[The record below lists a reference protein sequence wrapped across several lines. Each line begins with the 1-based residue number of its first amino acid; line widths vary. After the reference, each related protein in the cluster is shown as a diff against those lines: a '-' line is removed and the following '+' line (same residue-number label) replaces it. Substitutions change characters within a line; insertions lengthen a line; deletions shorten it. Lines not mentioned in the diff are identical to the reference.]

1 MISRTIGTKRNYLK
15 HEYLRDSIGYK
26 YHECRSCNVRTQF
39 SCTIC
44 GFCWSCHWKIEQL
57 AKIPYY
63 FLADNMTNADNGS
76 ILVHQW
82 SAIRKWDLFI
92 RKHIEIFSRLLR
104 AVDLFFIITIP
115 DAFHIVRSNTLPRES
130 LRIEDNN
137 DVVIRKSLLCVIL
150 LRTMGCSSLY
160 FAGVNSDFVSFIPY

>member
-1 MISRTIGTKRNYLK
+1 MKSRTIGTKRNYLK

-39 SCTIC
+39 SCIIC

-63 FLADNMTNADNGS
+63 FLADTMTNADNES

-82 SAIRKWDLFI
+82 IKKSSSVYLITIRKWDLFI
-92 RKHIEIFSRLLR
+92 SKHIEILSRLLR
-104 AVDLFFIITIP
+104 AVDLFLRKAIT
-115 DAFHIVRSNTLPRES
+115 DAFHIVVERPTKG
-130 LRIEDNN
+130 
-137 DVVIRKSLLCVIL
+137 VIKNWR
-150 LRTMGCSSLY
+150 
-160 FAGVNSDFVSFIPY
+160 

>member
-39 SCTIC
+39 SCIIC

-63 FLADNMTNADNGS
+63 FLADTITKAENES

-82 SAIRKWDLFI
+82 IKEPSSVYLSVIRKWDLLISKQIENLQSFTSCYWPFSH
-92 RKHIEIFSRLLR
+92 KHYNRCISHSRLTPCQGSR
-104 AVDLFFIITIP
+104 
-115 DAFHIVRSNTLPRES
+115 
-130 LRIEDNN
+130 
-137 DVVIRKSLLCVIL
+137 
-150 LRTMGCSSLY
+150 
-160 FAGVNSDFVSFIPY
+160 

>member
-39 SCTIC
+39 SCIIC

-63 FLADNMTNADNGS
+63 FLADTMTNADNGS
-76 ILVHQW
+76 ILVHPW
-82 SAIRKWDLFI
+82 IKEPSSVYLSVIKKWDLLI
-92 RKHIEIFSRLLR
+92 SKYIEIFSRLLR
-104 AVDLFFIITIP
+104 ATGLFLINTIT
-115 DAFHIVRSNTLPRES
+115 DAFHIVVERP
-130 LRIEDNN
+130 
-137 DVVIRKSLLCVIL
+137 VK
-150 LRTMGCSSLY
+150 
-160 FAGVNSDFVSFIPY
+160 GVAKNWR

>member
-15 HEYLRDSIGYK
+15 HEYLRDSIGFK

-39 SCTIC
+39 SCIIC

-63 FLADNMTNADNGS
+63 FLADTMTNADNGS

-82 SAIRKWDLFI
+82 IESSSVYLSAIRKWDLFI
-92 RKHIEIFSRLLR
+92 SKQIGIFSRLLR
-104 AVDLFFIITIP
+104 AVDLFLIITIT
-115 DAFHIVRSNTLPRES
+115 DAFHIFVERPTKG
-130 LRIEDNN
+130 
-137 DVVIRKSLLCVIL
+137 VIKNWR
-150 LRTMGCSSLY
+150 
-160 FAGVNSDFVSFIPY
+160 

>member
-39 SCTIC
+39 SCIIC

-63 FLADNMTNADNGS
+63 FLADTMTNADNGS

-82 SAIRKWDLFI
+82 IEFSSVYLSAIRKWDLFI
-92 RKHIEIFSRLLR
+92 SKQWNLQSFAPRCRPFSHNYYARCISHSR
-104 AVDLFFIITIP
+104 
-115 DAFHIVRSNTLPRES
+115 
-130 LRIEDNN
+130 
-137 DVVIRKSLLCVIL
+137 
-150 LRTMGCSSLY
+150 RT
-160 FAGVNSDFVSFIPY
+160 PYQGSH

>member
-39 SCTIC
+39 SCIVC

-63 FLADNMTNADNGS
+63 FLADTMTNADNES

-104 AVDLFFIITIP
+104 AVDLFLIITIT
-115 DAFHIVRSNTLPRES
+115 DAFHIVVERPT
-130 LRIEDNN
+130 
-137 DVVIRKSLLCVIL
+137 K
-150 LRTMGCSSLY
+150 
-160 FAGVNSDFVSFIPY
+160 GVNKNWG

>member
-39 SCTIC
+39 SCIVC

-57 AKIPYY
+57 AKVPYY
-63 FLADNMTNADNGS
+63 FLADTMTNADNES

-82 SAIRKWDLFI
+82 RAIRKWDLFI

-104 AVDLFFIITIP
+104 AVDLFLIITIT
-115 DAFHIVRSNTLPRES
+115 DVFHIVVERPTKGFNKNWR
-130 LRIEDNN
+130 
-137 DVVIRKSLLCVIL
+137 
-150 LRTMGCSSLY
+150 
-160 FAGVNSDFVSFIPY
+160 

>member
-39 SCTIC
+39 SCIIC

-63 FLADNMTNADNGS
+63 FLADTMTNADNES
-76 ILVHQW
+76 NLVRQW
-82 SAIRKWDLFI
+82 IESSSVYLSAFRKWDLFSS
-92 RKHIEIFSRLLR
+92 KHIEIFSRLLR
-104 AVDLFFIITIP
+104 AVDLFLIITIT
-115 DAFHIVRSNTLPRES
+115 DAFHIVVERPTKG
-130 LRIEDNN
+130 
-137 DVVIRKSLLCVIL
+137 VIKNWR
-150 LRTMGCSSLY
+150 
-160 FAGVNSDFVSFIPY
+160 